1 MSAGSLTSSGDA
13 AQASAY
19 GLAGGQGNQ
28 GYSSSAGSTGFDAVS
43 RPLDVASGTTEST
56 SAGFLRLFMPALG
69 FINFLK
75 FLHFCIQ
82 HSLCV
87 FSTSLVHIGAAD
99 GGILHNSESESV
111 NAAFTPAATELYAA
125 DSTEPVKVRI
135 LVRTSLPAVWKLS
148 FFNS

>member
-43 RPLDVASGTTEST
+43 RPSDVASGTTEST
-56 SAGFLRLFMPALG
+56 SAGFLRWFMPALG

-111 NAAFTPAATELYAA
+111 NAAATELYAA

-135 LVRTSLPAVWKLS
+135 LVRTSLPAVRKLS